1 MSPTTQVKVCSAQV
15 ASFGGVDLRRV
26 SVTLGG
32 RSEVLLVREYQHAA
46 AYLLQPRTDGAG
58 TPSRQEASAAP
69 ALILRAEW
77 GEPLGQV
84 QDLEIDSECGRIS
97 AYLMVLRLPGGE
109 RRSVRV
115 RTRDTF
121 WWQGQLYC
129 RKSRTQQLRGLLHGR
144 QSPSSK
150 QAA

>member
-26 SVTLGG
+26 SVSLGG
-32 RSEVLLVREYQHAA
+32 QSQVLLVREYQHAA
-46 AYLLQPRTDGAG
+46 AYLLQPRVGDLGMAA
-58 TPSRQEASAAP
+58 RQETSAAP
-69 ALILRAEW
+69 ALVLRAEW

-84 QDLEIDSECGRIS
+84 LGVETDSECGRIS
-97 AYLMVLRLPGGE
+97 AYLLELSLPGGE
-109 RRSVRV
+109 QRSVRV

-129 RKSRTQQLRGLLHGR
+129 RKTRTQQLRGLLHGR
-144 QSPSSK
+144 QASRH
-150 QAA
+150 AA

>member
-32 RSEVLLVREYQHAA
+32 QAQVLLVREYQHAA
-46 AYLLQPRTDGAG
+46 AYLLQPRGDAMAA
-58 TPSRQEASAAP
+58 PSQQEASAAP
-69 ALILRAEW
+69 ALVLRAEW

-97 AYLMVLRLPGGE
+97 AYLMVLSLPGGE

-115 RTRDTF
+115 RTRDTY

-129 RKSRTQQLRGLLHGR
+129 RKTRTQQLRSLLLGR
-144 QSPSSK
+144 RSASTK